1 MSTYPELTSSIK
13 TNDYEL
19 KTIKEKMDLIEKQK
33 KFDNQY
39 NQFEIILDELKRDK
53 VKYKKK
59 ASKNQKQQIFNK
71 IVGILSGVSTLSG
84 AILTST
90 VLASIAGIPISSASF
105 VLTIASIIFNSYLDS
120 VKIRNRKLQDYVNMT
135 ILLYEKT
142 MKRALQDNVI
152 DEKEQKELKDIYQYY
167 LDEKDNIKKSTQFDV
182 NKVFKNSLGELAKKE
197 LISEEMVAKLNDFLT
212 KTKNKT

>member
-1 MSTYPELTSSIK
+1 MSTYPELTSIK

-120 VKIRNRKLQDYVNMT
+120 IKTRNRKLQDYINLT

-142 MKRALQDNVI
+142 MKKALQDNII

-167 LDEKDNIKKSTQFDV
+167 LDEKDNIKKSTQFM
-182 NKVFKNSLGELAKKE
+182 
-197 LISEEMVAKLNDFLT
+197 LIKYLKIVLENWLT
-212 KTKNKT
+212 KN

>member
-1 MSTYPELTSSIK
+1 MKL
-13 TNDYEL
+13 
-19 KTIKEKMDLIEKQK
+19 
-33 KFDNQY
+33 F
-39 NQFEIILDELKRDK
+39 LDELKRDK

-105 VLTIASIIFNSYLDS
+105 VLTIASIMFNSYLDS
-120 VKIRNRKLQDYVNMT
+120 VKMRNRKLQDYVNMT

-142 MKRALQDNVI
+142 MK
-152 DEKEQKELKDIYQYY
+152 
-167 LDEKDNIKKSTQFDV
+167 KSFTR
-182 NKVFKNSLGELAKKE
+182 
-197 LISEEMVAKLNDFLT
+197 
-212 KTKNKT
+212 

>member
-1 MSTYPELTSSIK
+1 MIM
-13 TNDYEL
+13 NL

-53 VKYKKK
+53 LKYKKK

-120 VKIRNRKLQDYVNMT
+120 VKIRNRKITRLCKY
-135 ILLYEKT
+135 
-142 MKRALQDNVI
+142 DN
-152 DEKEQKELKDIYQYY
+152 
-167 LDEKDNIKKSTQFDV
+167 
-182 NKVFKNSLGELAKKE
+182 
-197 LISEEMVAKLNDFLT
+197 LT
-212 KTKNKT
+212 L

>member
-1 MSTYPELTSSIK
+1 MSTYPELTSIK

-39 NQFEIILDELKRDK
+39 NQFEIILDELKKDK

-71 IVGILSGVSTLSG
+71 IVGILSGVSTLTG

-120 VKIRNRKLQDYVNMT
+120 VKIRNRKLQDYIN
-135 ILLYEKT
+135 L
-142 MKRALQDNVI
+142 
-152 DEKEQKELKDIYQYY
+152 QYY
-167 LDEKDNIKKSTQFDV
+167 FMKKQ
-182 NKVFKNSLGELAKKE
+182 
-197 LISEEMVAKLNDFLT
+197 
-212 KTKNKT
+212 